1 MALRL
6 LSSLFLGWHD
16 SSEQP
21 VAQRRK
27 FRPRLEQLE
36 DRVVPVTGVTLAG
49 ANALVKNLV
58 GNGIVV
64 KSVSYTG
71 NVNSAG
77 LFTGGKGSVKIA
89 SGVVLSTGNAVD
101 VKGPNT
107 GNSSTDLGGP
117 GDTDLNNLINNT
129 DTYDA
134 TVLEFTF
141 IPKGPNFSFQYV
153 FGSDEYNEDVNSSF
167 NDVFAFFVNGKNVAK
182 IPGTNLPVSINN
194 LNNGEY
200 SQFFVDNE
208 SNTHNVAMDGYTT
221 VLPISLKVTPN
232 TLNTIKLAIQD
243 VGDGS
248 LDSWVLIKAGSLSA
262 PSLKIYRP
270 IAYSYNAAKRT
281 YSGELTVVSS
291 TPMKGPIYIIFPSL
305 PPGVRLV
312 NAAGYTSTGKPYIVI
327 KGNLPPR
334 TPIRLPIVFRNPQRV
349 NLTSFFKG
357 FPVEFAGSVT

>member
-1 MALRL
+1 MALHLLKSL
-6 LSSLFLGWHD
+6 LSGW
-16 SSEQP
+16 SKQSEP
-21 VAQRRK
+21 SAAERRK
-27 FRPRLEQLE
+27 YRPRLEPLE
-36 DRVVPVTGVTLAG
+36 DRLVPVTGVTVAG
-49 ANALVKNLV
+49 KTAMVQSLV
-58 GNGIVV
+58 GNGITV

-71 NVNSAG
+71 NANSAG
-77 LFTGGKGSVKIA
+77 LFTGGENSVKIK

-101 VKGPNT
+101 VKGPNS
-107 GNSSTDLGGP
+107 GNSSTDLNGA

-129 DTYDA
+129 DTHDA

-153 FGSDEYNEDVNSSF
+153 FGSDEYNEYVNSSF

-194 LNNGEY
+194 LNAGEY

-262 PSLKIYRP
+262 PSLKLYRP
-270 IAYSYNAAKRT
+270 IAYSYNAAKQT
-281 YSGELTVVSS
+281 YSGELTVL
-291 TPMKGPIYIIFPSL
+291 TNTAMKGPIYIILPSL

-312 NAAGYTSTGKPYIVI
+312 NAAGYTSTGKPYLVI
-327 KGNLPPR
+327 KGTIPAN
-334 TPIRLPIVFRNPQRV
+334 TPIHLTVVFKNPQRV
-349 NLTSFFKG
+349 NLTSFLKG